1 MVSQCDGAFTASG
14 QGRAPKSICGVCVA
28 VGELLPIVGVAVP
41 WFEDA
46 GDELVGLQAL
56 MVRVTLSTS
65 EKSRHVPGKACL
77 GCCSGVRFVI
87 SVSFLKLRSVQ
98 FLCICI
104 LEGCNRVVKKRTPLT
119 GTVLHLSIELAPSI
133 G

>member
-14 QGRAPKSICGVCVA
+14 QGRAPKSTCGVCVA

-65 EKSRHVPGKACL
+65 EKSRHAPGKACL

-87 SVSFLKLRSVQ
+87 SVSLFKWFSSVQ
-98 FLCICI
+98 LIY
-104 LEGCNRVVKKRTPLT
+104 
-119 GTVLHLSIELAPSI
+119 
-133 G
+133 